1 MTTINN
7 SGLEAYLDFSL
18 AFTIVTAIV
27 IFICI
32 VALIY
37 KEDGELRAFAV
48 MCMVFAGFAWYFGFM
63 PAKNATIQLLELRQV
78 AEVTNK

>member
-27 IFICI
+27 IAVCLAVLIC
-32 VALIY
+32 
-37 KEDGELRAFAV
+37 KEDRELRAFAV
-48 MCMVFAGFAWYFGFM
+48 MCMVFAGFAWYFGFT
-63 PAKNATIQLLELRQV
+63 PAKNATIQLLELRQAV
-78 AEVTNK
+78 EVTNK

>member
-7 SGLEAYLDFSL
+7 SGLEAYLDYSL

-63 PAKNATIQLLELRQV
+63 PAKNATIQLLELQKV
-78 AEVTNK
+78 AKVTNK